1 MDAINANL
9 EAKLKE
15 LLYKI
20 NSFEIKICSDATKE
34 FIKLLKGENGCKLLN
49 LYAKTSPKCSELL
62 DAWKLQRGKAGM
74 PYIFSL
80 ISAILSHPDGIYRL
94 NDLERLSTSR
104 VLDMLARSLV
114 EECLGDINSE
124 LGSQEVKRKNAA
136 LLLMSSIVR
145 RGSRLASQVAKNFDF
160 KLRAF
165 SKLTEFR
172 QKPNQKGSKHSSRK
186 LFIGFA
192 MSFLEVG
199 KPELLRWVLQQ
210 REMYSGVLRGLAND
224 DDETITYV
232 LSTLRDKVLVDESLV
247 PPGLRSVL
255 FGSVTLEQLATI
267 CGREDG
273 GLAAETAY
281 QVLTM
286 VCTDPCNGLMPNLER
301 GPNPL
306 KGNPKRLIDLMK
318 KLKATGVIYHRDLLL
333 AIIRGQPAFCSTYL
347 EEFPYNLEDFLSPTW
362 FSVVSLIVKLVSSVS
377 SGLSIESI
385 VSQSDDTTSFDNTY
399 LKSIVRCLSSRP
411 FSRSV
416 INKGLLHSNILVKHG
431 TLRLLLEALKLVD
444 SLFGVLIKASSINAK
459 KMLYWLSLKQELQN
473 EVQTL
478 LPDPQVLLTLL
489 SSLGS
494 QSRVQG
500 VNLKR
505 TAGLECS
512 FNGVK
517 KLKTTSPDHD
527 TDIVVI
533 GVVSDP
539 NIDEKMGDNYM
550 VETSKKEMELMIS
563 LAELWDLDP
572 LSTLVEVK
580 DAEMYFLSKLLDGLT
595 IYYRR
600 LPHTLE
606 GSFEF
611 FINLLGN
618 PLLLPTILQHS
629 LLSLLIEYIPSSSM
643 SSTHFRTPPGMY
655 KHLQPFITLF
665 IRSPDSDI
673 RNKAYYLAQA
683 SILSTG
689 ALDQNVYEVGSWFLY
704 LSNYDRGTS
713 FMELGIESSDDLI
726 YTVISFLCDAISTVG
741 NNLFKYWGILKS
753 YTNQLKDAKDVS
765 PNFSP
770 IIICVLQKCLRLLSS
785 DSVTFTRL
793 EKAAISNYV
802 SSTLKYLLQTQV
814 DALLLASVIES
825 ILAKIFDDHGPLD
838 VKSGSSN
845 CEWRPLKNLL
855 LFSCRLSA
863 MHNEDVFPDHCHL
876 MNDEEKICCMES
888 DKIEASSSG
897 FSTLLKRAP
906 FHVLFP
912 AIMCTHGSNSLVLP
926 KIQDYL
932 LLKLSELTI
941 DHLLLSYL
949 RLVLFWMY
957 QIRISY
963 RCKPLVEL
971 EQLSQICIVLLH
983 NILAKLLASRTH
995 SGTGGDYMG
1004 PLLRL
1009 EVQDV
1014 AETICSHPAVISS
1027 LSSPLNCPGDL
1038 MNDAIDLDLESLVHL
1053 SRKNVNT
1060 LDHHIVNLLTTFFE
1074 YLITSCDDQ
1083 DSTFREV
1090 VETFNVLIQRLFSEF
1105 RDRFDIFIETMNPK
1119 PLLPL
1124 FFALHALNHFIS
1136 PFDLLELVIWIFKRV
1151 NINGLVV
1158 QKSETTQIHGLSF
1171 GFGIAVIAFKDVTG
1185 YLQLPLS
1192 RRFPYNLLRKMDEKD
1207 VCNIIDEIY
1216 TETNIFA
1223 MHYKSEFADTCLL
1236 EVVKAICAKKSMLCE
1251 YFDQIHLAMFRFIM
1265 NVPSELISYC
1275 INGTNKEK
1283 AKLLFILTEVSSLHL
1298 STFGNFIVDV
1308 MNKHSC
1314 HMDTEMEDKFLMLLP
1329 TSLTYLNSV
1338 VVKFGKKCWYNFK
1351 IVSSVYSRIL
1361 FRKWK
1366 IFVTKSIFD
1375 EEFGDLVPSST
1386 QEFLDLVNNSLLG
1399 KAVSMLRHCFALN
1412 GDLVTVKMRLKIFNY
1427 IIPASCSTDEVLGF
1441 EVDELDSYPPRQVFN
1456 FLSKVVAKISF
1467 CRVLLFPEGCSIQSL
1482 PREDVS
1488 TEYSSARRSN
1498 KEESSRLQYLNILV
1512 GIWQW
1517 IVKRFAFIS
1526 DIYEKEMENSRLF
1539 RYLEL
1544 FLLNNILELSTEMHD
1559 KLVKLLSIPFLEQL
1573 MRFSLLYRFEDPT
1586 TLNILYSILN
1596 LLSDGK
1602 FAEDVYLQL
1611 LLAHSQFASTIHSA
1625 PKPSHSI
1632 ETFLRPMS
1640 SILRSLVIPS
1650 SSQQETNFKQD
1661 SKATRTDLKRLVI
1674 VKLVHILV
1682 LMKVRHGGCGKDDT
1696 INFRELHSLLLSSYG
1711 ATISETDST
1720 ILMTLNDI
1728 ETIVGSDAKNL
1739 VQMDFLWGN
1748 AVVGVS
1754 KERLLEQ
1761 EPSSNISNDAEALKE
1776 RHRNQFRE
1784 NFPVDPRI
1792 CVSTV
1797 LWFPYDRTELD
1808 EESHLKKYRLKD
1820 LDDLFKGHFH
1830 GTEPE
1835 QYDPVYVLRFSI
1847 HALSM
1852 GYIEALEFAT
1862 LGLLAIAFVSLSSA
1876 NDRLRKLGYGTLGAL
1891 KDVVE
1896 NCKRRKGTMR
1906 LRLLL
1911 TYVQNGIEEPWQRI
1925 PSIIAL
1931 FAAEASFILLEP
1943 SHHHYAA
1950 ISKFLVQST
1959 RMNRKSIPLFK
1970 NFLWSS
1976 SVNFKSERLWMLR
1989 LVYVGINVDDD
2000 ARLYIKNS
2008 IHEDLQSFYVSS
2020 LSDYESKELILQV
2033 MKKSVKVQ
2041 RMAFYL
2047 VENGLFS
2054 WLCSIISASST
2065 RLTKDQ
2071 KSIFSKQLIL
2081 VLEVVNDVI
2090 SFRNIC
2096 EWLQKDALEQ
2106 LMEFS
2111 SNIFKI
2117 LLGGEQ
2123 FLLIGALV
2131 NQILQII
2138 TSVLRISQKRKIFQ
2152 PHYTFSIEGLF
2163 HIYQAVH
2170 KLDYTRQGSTSASG
2184 LKMILMN
2191 MPQISLL
2198 RMDPKR
2204 CSDFLSWAVSTALE
2218 FDSRI
2223 IAKES
2228 HLGLTSESEEEHF
2241 DESLT
2246 SKLLRWLSASAILG
2260 KVSLKLGSL
2269 NLPTSERL
2277 SAETLYSLLE
2287 HVKSTRDDS
2296 SLQEFGCEELIAAN
2310 IFYLQHLQSS
2320 FMVLPVVISAL
2331 CLLLFDVL
2339 ISAGLFRS
2347 HGADLAQ
2354 HLSKIR
2360 CPEEV
2365 NPAWRWTFYQPWK
2378 DYSLELTDLQ
2388 KMDEVHACQTL
2399 QLVISNILSKKPLD
2413 LQVLL
2418 PQNTEISRVF
2428 EWERNLIRTHN
2439 SNP

>member
-34 FIKLLKGENGCKLLN
+34 FIKLLKGENGCKLLT

-62 DAWKLQRGKAGM
+62 DAWKLQQGKAGM

-80 ISAILSHPDGIYRL
+80 ISVILSHPDGIYRL
-94 NDLERLSTSR
+94 NDLERLSASR
-104 VLDMLARSLV
+104 VLDILARSLV

-124 LGSQEVKRKNAA
+124 LGSQEVKRQNAA
-136 LLLMSSIVR
+136 LLLMSTIVR

-199 KPELLRWVLQQ
+199 KPELLRWILQQ

-224 DDETITYV
+224 DEETITYV

-273 GLAAETAY
+273 GLAAEMAY
-281 QVLTM
+281 QVLTL
-286 VCTDPCNGLMPNLER
+286 VCTDPCNGLMPNLKR

-318 KLKATGVIYHRDLLL
+318 KLRATGVVYHRDLLL
-333 AIIRGQPAFCSTYL
+333 AIIRGQPGFCSRYL

-362 FSVVSLIVKLVSSVS
+362 FSVVSLIVKLVSSVN

-411 FSRSV
+411 FNRSI
-416 INKGLLHSNILVKHG
+416 INKGLLHSNILVNHG

-444 SLFGVLIKASSINAK
+444 SLFGVLNKASSINTK
-459 KMLYWLSLKQELQN
+459 KMLYWSSLKQELQN
-473 EVQTL
+473 DVQTL

-489 SSLGS
+489 SSLAS

-505 TAGLECS
+505 SAGLERS
-512 FNGVK
+512 SNGVK

-539 NIDEKMGDNYM
+539 NIDEEMVDNCIG
-550 VETSKKEMELMIS
+550 ETSGKERELMIS
-563 LAELWDLDP
+563 VAELWDLDP

-595 IYYRR
+595 IYHRR

-611 FINLLGN
+611 FISRLGN

-643 SSTHFRTPPGMY
+643 SSTYFRTPPGMY
-655 KHLQPFITLF
+655 KHLQPFITLS
-665 IRSPDSDI
+665 IHSMDSDI
-673 RNKAYYLAQA
+673 KNKAYYLAQA

-689 ALDQNVYEVGSWFLY
+689 ALDQNVHEVGSWFLY

-713 FMELGIESSDDLI
+713 FMELGIESLDDLT
-726 YTVISFLCDAISTVG
+726 YSVISFLCDAISTVG
-741 NNLFKYWGILKS
+741 NNLFKYWGIMKS
-753 YTNQLKDAKDVS
+753 YTNQLKNAKDVS

-785 DSVTFTRL
+785 DSVSFTRL
-793 EKAAISNYV
+793 EKAAISSYV
-802 SSTLKYLLQTQV
+802 SNTLKYLLQTQV

-825 ILAKIFDDHGPLD
+825 ILAKIFDYHGPLD

-855 LFSCRLSA
+855 LFSRRMST
-863 MHNEDVFPDHCHL
+863 MHSVDVFPDHCHL
-876 MNDEEKICCMES
+876 MNDEEKICYMEF
-888 DKIEASSSG
+888 DKIEASSPG

-912 AIMCTHGSNSLVLP
+912 AIMCARGSSSLVLP

-932 LLKLSELTI
+932 LLKLSELTF

-971 EQLSQICIVLLH
+971 EQLSQICIVLLQ
-983 NILAKLLASRTH
+983 NILAKLLASKTH
-995 SGTGGDYMG
+995 SGTGGDYKS

-1014 AETICSHPAVISS
+1014 AETIFSHPAVISS
-1027 LSSPLNCPGDL
+1027 LSCPLNCPGDL
-1038 MNDAIDLDLESLVHL
+1038 MNDAIDLNLESLVQL
-1053 SRKNVNT
+1053 CRKNVNT
-1060 LDHHIVNLLTTFFE
+1060 LDHHIVNLLTTFCE

-1083 DSTFREV
+1083 DSTFRKV

-1105 RDRFDIFIETMNPK
+1105 RDRFDIFIETMDPI

-1192 RRFPYNLLRKMDEKD
+1192 RRLPYNILSKMDEKD

-1216 TETNIFA
+1216 TKTNIFA
-1223 MHYKSEFADTCLL
+1223 IRYKSEFADTCLL
-1236 EVVKAICAKKSMLCE
+1236 EVVKAICAKKPMLCE
-1251 YFDQIHLAMFRFIM
+1251 YFDQIHLATFRFIM
-1265 NVPSELISYC
+1265 NMPSELISYC
-1275 INGTNKEK
+1275 IDRTNKEK

-1298 STFGNFIVDV
+1298 SIFGHFIVDV

-1314 HMDTEMEDKFLMLLP
+1314 HMDIEMEDKFLMLLP

-1338 VVKFGKKCWYNFK
+1338 VVKFGKKCWYSFN
-1351 IVSSVYSRIL
+1351 IISSVYSRIL

-1366 IFVTKSIFD
+1366 IFVAKSIFD

-1412 GDLVTVKMRLKIFNY
+1412 GDLVTVKMRLKVFSYIF
-1427 IIPASCSTDEVLGF
+1427 PASYSTDEVLGF
-1441 EVDELDSYPPRQVFN
+1441 EVDELDSYSPSQVFN

-1467 CRVLLFPEGCSIQSL
+1467 CRMLLFPEGCSVQSL
-1482 PREDVS
+1482 PREDVA
-1488 TEYSSARRSN
+1488 TEHSSARRSN

-1544 FLLNNILELSTEMHD
+1544 FLLNNILELSTEMHGA
-1559 KLVKLLSIPFLEQL
+1559 LVKLLSIPFLEQL

-1650 SSQQETNFKQD
+1650 SSQWETNFKQD

-1682 LMKVRHGGCGKDDT
+1682 LMKVRHGGYQKDDA
-1696 INFRELHSLLLSSYG
+1696 IDFRELHSLLLSSYG

-1728 ETIVGSDAKNL
+1728 ETIVGTDAQNL

-1748 AVVGVS
+1748 AVLGVS

-1761 EPSSNISNDAEALKE
+1761 EPSSNISNDAEAIKE

-1784 NFPVDPRI
+1784 NLPVDPRI

-1808 EESHLKKYRLKD
+1808 EESHLKKYRLMD
-1820 LDDLFKGHFH
+1820 LDDLFKGHYH
-1830 GTEPE
+1830 GSEPE
-1835 QYDPVYVLRFSI
+1835 QYDPIYVLRFSI

-1852 GYIEALEFAT
+1852 GYIEALEFTT

-1891 KDVVE
+1891 KDAVE
-1896 NCKRRKGTMR
+1896 NCKRRKGTTR

-1950 ISKFLVQST
+1950 ISKFLVRSA

-2020 LSDYESKELILQV
+2020 LSDNESKELILQRAYCE
-2033 MKKSVKVQ
+2033 KVK
-2041 RMAFYL
+2041 
-2047 VENGLFS
+2047 FS
-2054 WLCSIISASST
+2054 
-2065 RLTKDQ
+2065 
-2071 KSIFSKQLIL
+2071 
-2081 VLEVVNDVI
+2081 
-2090 SFRNIC
+2090 
-2096 EWLQKDALEQ
+2096 
-2106 LMEFS
+2106 
-2111 SNIFKI
+2111 
-2117 LLGGEQ
+2117 
-2123 FLLIGALV
+2123 
-2131 NQILQII
+2131 
-2138 TSVLRISQKRKIFQ
+2138 
-2152 PHYTFSIEGLF
+2152 Y
-2163 HIYQAVH
+2163 
-2170 KLDYTRQGSTSASG
+2170 
-2184 LKMILMN
+2184 
-2191 MPQISLL
+2191 
-2198 RMDPKR
+2198 R
-2204 CSDFLSWAVSTALE
+2204 CSFTMHSDDTPDKIQKGHPATVYCLS
-2218 FDSRI
+2218 
-2223 IAKES
+2223 
-2228 HLGLTSESEEEHF
+2228 
-2241 DESLT
+2241 
-2246 SKLLRWLSASAILG
+2246 
-2260 KVSLKLGSL
+2260 
-2269 NLPTSERL
+2269 
-2277 SAETLYSLLE
+2277 
-2287 HVKSTRDDS
+2287 
-2296 SLQEFGCEELIAAN
+2296 
-2310 IFYLQHLQSS
+2310 
-2320 FMVLPVVISAL
+2320 
-2331 CLLLFDVL
+2331 
-2339 ISAGLFRS
+2339 
-2347 HGADLAQ
+2347 
-2354 HLSKIR
+2354 
-2360 CPEEV
+2360 
-2365 NPAWRWTFYQPWK
+2365 
-2378 DYSLELTDLQ
+2378 
-2388 KMDEVHACQTL
+2388 
-2399 QLVISNILSKKPLD
+2399 
-2413 LQVLL
+2413 
-2418 PQNTEISRVF
+2418 
-2428 EWERNLIRTHN
+2428 
-2439 SNP
+2439 

>member
-1 MDAINANL
+1 MP
-9 EAKLKE
+9 K
-15 LLYKI
+15 
-20 NSFEIKICSDATKE
+20 SFK
-34 FIKLLKGENGCKLLN
+34 
-49 LYAKTSPKCSELL
+49 
-62 DAWKLQRGKAGM
+62 
-74 PYIFSL
+74 
-80 ISAILSHPDGIYRL
+80 
-94 NDLERLSTSR
+94 
-104 VLDMLARSLV
+104 
-114 EECLGDINSE
+114 
-124 LGSQEVKRKNAA
+124 
-136 LLLMSSIVR
+136 
-145 RGSRLASQVAKNFDF
+145 
-160 KLRAF
+160 
-165 SKLTEFR
+165 
-172 QKPNQKGSKHSSRK
+172 
-186 LFIGFA
+186 
-192 MSFLEVG
+192 
-199 KPELLRWVLQQ
+199 
-210 REMYSGVLRGLAND
+210 
-224 DDETITYV
+224 
-232 LSTLRDKVLVDESLV
+232 
-247 PPGLRSVL
+247 
-255 FGSVTLEQLATI
+255 
-267 CGREDG
+267 
-273 GLAAETAY
+273 
-281 QVLTM
+281 
-286 VCTDPCNGLMPNLER
+286 
-301 GPNPL
+301 
-306 KGNPKRLIDLMK
+306 
-318 KLKATGVIYHRDLLL
+318 
-333 AIIRGQPAFCSTYL
+333 RGQPAFCSTYL
-347 EEFPYNLEDFLSPTW
+347 EEFPYNLDDFLSPNW

-377 SGLSIESI
+377 SGLSTESI
-385 VSQSDDTTSFDNTY
+385 VSQSDDTTLSDST
-399 LKSIVRCLSSRP
+399 LKSILRCLSSRP
-411 FSRSV
+411 FNRSI

-444 SLFGVLIKASSINAK
+444 SLFVVLNKASSINTE
-459 KMLYWLSLKQELQN
+459 KMLYWLSLKQELEN
-473 EVQTL
+473 EVQIL

-489 SSLGS
+489 SSLAS

-505 TAGLECS
+505 TSGLEHS
-512 FNGVK
+512 FHGVK
-517 KLKTTSPDHD
+517 KLKTTSTDRD
-527 TDIVVI
+527 TDIIVI
-533 GVVSDP
+533 GVVSNPD
-539 NIDEKMGDNYM
+539 IEEKMGDICM
-550 VETSKKEMELMIS
+550 VETSEPERELMIS
-563 LAELWDLDP
+563 VAELWDLDP
-572 LSTLVEVK
+572 LSPLVEVK
-580 DAEMYFLSKLLDGLT
+580 DAEMYFVSKLLNGLT
-595 IYYRR
+595 IYHRR

-629 LLSLLIEYIPSSSM
+629 LLSLLIEYIPSSSV

-673 RNKAYYLAQA
+673 RDKAYYLAQA

-689 ALDQNVYEVGSWFLY
+689 ALDQNVYEGGSWFLF

-713 FMELGIESSDDLI
+713 FMELGKESSENLI

-741 NNLFKYWGILKS
+741 NNLFKYWGIVKS
-753 YTNQLKDAKDVS
+753 YTDQLKGAKDVS

-770 IIICVLQKCLRLLSS
+770 IVICVLQKCLRLLSS
-785 DSVTFTRL
+785 DSVTFTQL
-793 EKAAISNYV
+793 DKTAISNYV

-814 DALLLASVIES
+814 DAQLLASAIES
-825 ILAKIFDDHGPLD
+825 ILSKRFDDSDPLD
-838 VKSGSSN
+838 VESGSSN

-855 LFSCRLSA
+855 LFSRRIST
-863 MHNEDVFPDHCHL
+863 MPREDVFGDHCHL
-876 MNDEEKICCMES
+876 MNYEENFFSMEF
-888 DKIEASSSG
+888 DKIEASSLG
-897 FSTLLKRAP
+897 FSTFLKKAP

-912 AIMCTHGSNSLVLP
+912 AIMCTRRSNSLVLP
-926 KIQDYL
+926 KIQDFL
-932 LLKLSELTI
+932 LLKLSELTF
-941 DHLLLSYL
+941 DHLLLPYL

-963 RCKPLVEL
+963 RFKPSVEL
-971 EQLSQICIVLLH
+971 EKLSQICIVLVQ
-983 NILAKLLASRTH
+983 NILAKLLATRTQ
-995 SGTGGDYMG
+995 SGAGGDYKSS
-1004 PLLRL
+1004 LLRL

-1014 AETICSHPAVISS
+1014 AETIFSHPAIISS
-1027 LSSPLNCPGDL
+1027 LTCSLNCPGNL
-1038 MNDAIDLDLESLVHL
+1038 MLDAIDLNLESLVQL
-1053 SRKNVNT
+1053 SRKSVNI
-1060 LDHHIVNLLTTFFE
+1060 LDHHIVNLLTSSCE
-1074 YLITSCDDQ
+1074 YLVTSCDDQ
-1083 DSTFREV
+1083 DSTFRGV
-1090 VETFNVLIQRLFSEF
+1090 VETFNVFVQRLLSEF
-1105 RDRFDIFIETMNPK
+1105 RDRFDIFTETMDLI

-1151 NINGLVV
+1151 NINGFVV

-1192 RRFPYNLLRKMDEKD
+1192 KRLPYHLLRKMDEKD

-1216 TETNIFA
+1216 TKTNVCA
-1223 MHYKSEFADTCLL
+1223 VHYKSEFADACLL

-1251 YFDQIHLAMFRFIM
+1251 YFDQIHLATFRFIM
-1265 NVPSELISYC
+1265 NMPSELISYC
-1275 INGTNKEK
+1275 FDRTNKEK
-1283 AKLLFILTEVSSLHL
+1283 AELLFFLTEASSLHL
-1298 STFGNFIVDV
+1298 SIFGHFIVNIMD
-1308 MNKHSC
+1308 KHSC
-1314 HMDTEMEDKFLMLLP
+1314 HMDNEMEDKLLMLLP

-1338 VVKFGKKCWYNFK
+1338 VAKFGKNCWYNFK
-1351 IVSSVYSRIL
+1351 VISSVYSRIL

-1366 IFVTKSIFD
+1366 IFVTNSTFD
-1375 EEFGDLVPSST
+1375 EEFGDSVPSTT
-1386 QEFLDLVNNSLLG
+1386 QDFIDLVNNSLLG
-1399 KAVSMLRHCFALN
+1399 KAVGMLRHYFALN
-1412 GDLVTVKMRLKIFNY
+1412 GDLVTVKKRLKVFNY
-1427 IIPASCSTDEVLGF
+1427 IFPASCSTDEVLGF
-1441 EVDELDSYPPRQVFN
+1441 EVDELDSYSPNQVFN
-1456 FLSKVVAKISF
+1456 FLSKVVSKISF
-1467 CRVLLFPEGCSIQSL
+1467 CRVLLFPEGCGIQSL
-1482 PREDVS
+1482 PREDES
-1488 TEYSSARRSN
+1488 TEHSSARRSN
-1498 KEESSRLQYLNILV
+1498 NEESSRLQYLNTLV

-1517 IVKRFAFIS
+1517 IVKRFVFIS
-1526 DIYEKEMENSRLF
+1526 DIYEKERDNSRLF

-1544 FLLNNILELSTEMHD
+1544 FLLNNILDLSREMHGA
-1559 KLVKLLSIPFLEQL
+1559 LVKLPSIPFLEQL

-1586 TLNILYSILN
+1586 TLNILYSILD

-1602 FAEDVYLQL
+1602 FAVDAYLQL
-1611 LLAHSQFASTIHSA
+1611 LLAHSQFAPTIQST

-1650 SSQQETNFKQD
+1650 SGQQETNFKQD

-1682 LMKVRHGGCGKDDT
+1682 LMKVCHGGYGKDDT
-1696 INFRELHSLLLSSYG
+1696 INFRDLYALLLSSYG
-1711 ATISETDST
+1711 ATVSETDST

-1728 ETIVGSDAKNL
+1728 ETIIGSDAKNH

-1748 AVVGVS
+1748 AVLGVS

-1761 EPSSNISNDAEALKE
+1761 EPSSNMNNDAEAVKE

-1784 NFPVDPRI
+1784 NLPVDPRI

-1808 EESHLKKYRLKD
+1808 EESRLKENRVKD
-1820 LDDLFKGHFH
+1820 LDDFFKGHYH

-1835 QYDPVYVLRFSI
+1835 RYDPIYVLRFSI

-1862 LGLLAIAFVSLSSA
+1862 LGLLAVAFVSLSSA
-1876 NDRLRKLGYGTLGAL
+1876 NDKLRKLGYGTLGAL
-1891 KDVVE
+1891 KNTVE
-1896 NCKRRKGTMR
+1896 NGKRRKGTTR

-1925 PSIIAL
+1925 PSIIAF

-1950 ISKFLVQST
+1950 ISKFLVRST
-1959 RMNRKSIPLFK
+1959 RMNSKSIPLFK
-1970 NFLWSS
+1970 NFLWST

-2020 LSDYESKELILQV
+2020 LSDNESKELILQV
-2033 MKKSVKVQ
+2033 MKKSVKLQ

-2054 WLCSIISASST
+2054 WLCSIVSTSSR
-2065 RLTKDQ
+2065 RLTEDQ
-2071 KSIFSKQLIL
+2071 KSIFTKQLAL
-2081 VLEVVNDVI
+2081 VLEVVNNVI

-2117 LLGGEQ
+2117 LVGGEQ
-2123 FLLIGALV
+2123 LLLIEGALV

-2152 PHYTFSIEGLF
+2152 PHFTFSIEGLF

-2170 KLDYTRQGSTSASG
+2170 KLDCTRLGSNSASG

-2198 RMDPKR
+2198 RMDPMR
-2204 CSDFLSWAVSTALE
+2204 CSGFLSWAVSTALE
-2218 FDSRI
+2218 FDSRMV
-2223 IAKES
+2223 ANES
-2228 HLGLTSESEEEHF
+2228 HLGLISESDEEHS

-2260 KVSLKLGSL
+2260 KVSLKFGCM
-2269 NLPTSERL
+2269 NLRTSERL

-2287 HVKSTRDDS
+2287 HVKNTRDHN
-2296 SLQEFGCEELIAAN
+2296 SLQEFGCEGLLAAN
-2310 IFYLQHLQSS
+2310 IFYLQQHLQSS

-2331 CLLLFDVL
+2331 CLLLFDAL
-2339 ISAGLFRS
+2339 ISADLFHS
-2347 HGADLAQ
+2347 QGADLAQ

-2378 DYSLELTDLQ
+2378 DYSLELTNLQ

-2413 LQVLL
+2413 LQFLL
-2418 PQNTEISRVF
+2418 PQDIEISRVF
-2428 EWERNLIRTHN
+2428 EWERNLIRTQD
-2439 SNP
+2439 SNPQQKKVSL